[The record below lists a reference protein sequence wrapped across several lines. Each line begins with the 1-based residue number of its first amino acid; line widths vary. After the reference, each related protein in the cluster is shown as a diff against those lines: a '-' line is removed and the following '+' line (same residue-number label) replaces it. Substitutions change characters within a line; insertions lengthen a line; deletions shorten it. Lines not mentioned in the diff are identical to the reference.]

1 MVASDYKVAANRYN
15 DLSQNDLS
23 AQLDE
28 ASKEYTKE
36 YTLFI
41 IWLIITI
48 LIVILTMVTVIYHT
62 EINPLVWM
70 ITILFIAYCS
80 FFIFKNIYYL
90 YGSSRNY

>member
-1 MVASDYKVAANRYN
+1 MVASDYKIAATRYN
-15 DLSQNDLS
+15 DLSNNIDLTS
-23 AQLDE
+23 QLDE
-28 ASKEYTKE
+28 ASKQYTKE

-48 LIVILTMVTVIYHT
+48 LLVILTMVTVIYHT

-90 YGSSRNY
+90 YGS

>member
-1 MVASDYKVAANRYN
+1 MGVSDYEIAARRYN
-15 DLSQNDLS
+15 NIPKNDLS
-23 AQLDE
+23 AELDE

-48 LIVILTMVTVIYHT
+48 LIVILTMVTLIYNT
-62 EINPLVWM
+62 EINPLVWI

-90 YGSSRNY
+90 YGSPTNY